1 MKNTSEPQ
9 KIVIIDPFIF
19 LYLRSYFDKECHN
32 SEDPSHQTNSE
43 LGKNDVIMFGYNYF
57 ERLLAYDTNTIFLMS
72 DLMKALFITWE
83 PPAPPIYKMDK
94 SEALDIYINK
104 LKEEGIRI
112 YPMETYQ
119 ADRAFT
125 DILRKYMPRCLSRLT
140 LQFEPLYM
148 YSGALMYRAS
158 EIIFSVPE
166 DADYINR
173 IRVSTDLE
181 SIHVAEE
188 LCDLAGLQKRD
199 ELPSAVCFK

>member
-19 LYLRSYFDKECHN
+19 PYLRSYIDKAHDN
-32 SEDPSHQTNSE
+32 SEDSGHQTNSE
-43 LGKNDVIMFGYNYF
+43 LGKDDVIRRGYNYF
-57 ERLLAYDTNTIFLMS
+57 ERLIAYDTNTIFLMS

-83 PPAPPIYKMDK
+83 TQAPPIYKMDK
-94 SEALDIYINK
+94 SDDFDIYINELEK
-104 LKEEGIRI
+104 EGIRI
-112 YPMETYQ
+112 RSMETYQ
-119 ADRAFT
+119 GDSAFT

-158 EIIFSVPE
+158 EIIFSEPE
-166 DADYINR
+166 DADKINN
-173 IRVSTDLE
+173 IRESTDE
-181 SIHVAEE
+181 ASIHVAEE